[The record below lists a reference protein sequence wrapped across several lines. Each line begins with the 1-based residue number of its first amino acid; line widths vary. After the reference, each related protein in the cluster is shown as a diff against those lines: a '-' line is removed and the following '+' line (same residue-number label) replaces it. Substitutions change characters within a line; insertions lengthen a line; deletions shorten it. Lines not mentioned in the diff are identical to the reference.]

1 MESTLVTPPLWI
13 ELTTIVAG
21 ALAGA
26 VFAATRGLD
35 VVGLGAMA
43 VVGGLGGGIIRDVLL
58 GTVPLA
64 LTNPVYLYTVAGA
77 ALFGMFFGSAVER
90 IHILLAGISTISLG
104 LFTVVGASRAL
115 LLDLPNGSAILV
127 GLITGIGGG
136 ILLDVLVGDVP
147 PKTFRRGA
155 PFATA
160 ALVGAV
166 AYTGLTELTD
176 LSNNLIALISVAL
189 VVAVRGVGIWR
200 GWVTPGPIDLTPNG
214 LRRPK
219 SDGGPGQPRNG

>member
-1 MESTLVTPPLWI
+1 MESALVTPPLWI

-26 VFAATRGLD
+26 AFAATKGLD

-43 VVGGLGGGIIRDVLL
+43 VVGGLGGGMIRDIML

-77 ALFGMFFGSAVER
+77 AVFGMFFGSAVER
-90 IHILLAGISTISLG
+90 LHLLLAGISTISLG

-115 LLDLPNGSAILV
+115 LLDLPNGSAVLV
-127 GLITGIGGG
+127 GMVTGVGGG

-147 PKTFRRGA
+147 PNAFRRGA

-160 ALVGAV
+160 ALAGAV
-166 AYTGLTELTD
+166 LYVALTELTT
-176 LSNNLIALISVAL
+176 LSNNLIAVCAVAL
-189 VVAVRGVGIWR
+189 VVVVRGVGIWR
-200 GWVTPGPIDLTPNG
+200 GWVTPGPIDLTPKD
-214 LRRPK
+214 LRRP
-219 SDGGPGQPRNG
+219 GPMGRRSSSPE

>member
-1 MESTLVTPPLWI
+1 
-13 ELTTIVAG
+13 
-21 ALAGA
+21 LAGA
-26 VFAATRGLD
+26 AFAATKGLD

-43 VVGGLGGGIIRDVLL
+43 VVGGLGGGMIRDIML

-77 ALFGMFFGSAVER
+77 AVFGMFFGSAVER
-90 IHILLAGISTISLG
+90 LHLLLAGISTISLG

-127 GLITGIGGG
+127 GMVTGVGGG

-147 PKTFRRGA
+147 PNAFRRGA

-160 ALVGAV
+160 AFSGAV
-166 AYTGLTELTD
+166 LYVALTELTT
-176 LSNNLIALISVAL
+176 LSNNLIALCAVAL
-189 VVAVRGVGIWR
+189 VVVVRGVGIWR
-200 GWVTPGPIDLTPNG
+200 GWVTPGPIDLTPKE
-214 LRRPK
+214 LRKP
-219 SDGGPGQPRNG
+219 GPMGDRSPSAE

>member
-1 MESTLVTPPLWI
+1 MDILVTPPLWI

-26 VFAATRGLD
+26 VFAATKGLD
-35 VVGLGAMA
+35 AVGLVAMA
-43 VVGGLGGGIIRDVLL
+43 VVGGLGGGLIRDILL

-77 ALFGMFFGSAVER
+77 AVFGMFFGSAVER
-90 IHILLAGISTISLG
+90 LRLVLASISTISLG

-115 LLDLPNGSAILV
+115 LLDLPAGSAVLV
-127 GLITGIGGG
+127 GLVTGIGGG

-147 PKTFRRGA
+147 PKAFRRGA

-160 ALVGAV
+160 AFVGAV
-166 AYTGLTELTD
+166 VYVALTD
-176 LSNNLIALISVAL
+176 LTDLASNLIAVISVLL

-219 SDGGPGQPRNG
+219 PEDGTGSTE

>member
-1 MESTLVTPPLWI
+1 MEDILVTPPLWI

-26 VFAATRGLD
+26 IFGASRGLD

-43 VVGGLGGGIIRDVLL
+43 VVGGLGGGLIRDVLL

-77 ALFGMFFGSAVER
+77 AVFGMFFGSAVER
-90 IHILLAGISTISLG
+90 MHLLLAGISTISLG

-115 LLDLPNGSAILV
+115 LLDLPIGSAILV

-147 PKTFRRGA
+147 PKSFRRGA

-166 AYTGLTELTD
+166 AYTALTELTD
-176 LSNNLIALISVAL
+176 LSNNLAAVASVAL

-200 GWVTPGPIDLTPNG
+200 GWVTPGPIDLTPKD
-214 LRRPK
+214 LRRRLPDNG
-219 SDGGPGQPRNG
+219 SGPTA